1 MLWSN
6 LKSPTGNPKV
16 MDSQY
21 WQKWCP
27 SKQIWPTSDTSG
39 IHMYQMW
46 PRSGPTMLLSG
57 LEQGT

>member
-27 SKQIWPTSDTSG
+27 SSQTATDLAHIW
-39 IHMYQMW
+39 
-46 PRSGPTMLLSG
+46 
-57 LEQGT
+57 

>member
-27 SKQIWPTSDTSG
+27 SSQTATDLAHIWYEWNPCT
-39 IHMYQMW
+39 
-46 PRSGPTMLLSG
+46 RCGPDLGQQCCCLG
-57 LEQGT
+57 L